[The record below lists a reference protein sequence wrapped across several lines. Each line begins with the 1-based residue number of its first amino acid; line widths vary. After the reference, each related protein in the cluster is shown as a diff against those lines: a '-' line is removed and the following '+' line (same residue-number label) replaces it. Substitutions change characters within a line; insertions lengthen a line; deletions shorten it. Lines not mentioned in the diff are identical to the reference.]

1 MKFEKNWGLVCT
13 SSSLLKKKRISD
25 SNVRYFASTW
35 NLYYVL
41 LVNVCNKLMKII
53 LYYQIDIKT
62 NQIKISLFIIRNTTS
77 NHVRCLF
84 NLTGFNN
91 TIDCPYIVEDKFS
104 KIFENNAIFDIYR
117 DGLDETENKYYYA
130 LIVRVPPVVMLTV
143 VVENEVEIQFEIQ
156 IEMLL
161 LLLLML
167 LLLLEYHQSHNI
179 ELPAEQSPSLIFH

>member
-1 MKFEKNWGLVCT
+1 MHLFQPFE
-13 SSSLLKKKRISD
+13 KKRISD

-156 IEMLL
+156 IEM
-161 LLLLML
+161 
-167 LLLLEYHQSHNI
+167 I
-179 ELPAEQSPSLIFH
+179 EIEIQIANQLQIQISN